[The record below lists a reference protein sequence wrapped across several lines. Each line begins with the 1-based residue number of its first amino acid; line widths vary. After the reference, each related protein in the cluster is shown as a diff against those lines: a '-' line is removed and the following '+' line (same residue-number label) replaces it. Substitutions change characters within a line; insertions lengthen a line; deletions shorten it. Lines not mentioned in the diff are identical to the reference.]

1 MKKILIPFLNA
12 IDPTSGG
19 VERVYHNLVPSFIK
33 MGYEV
38 YATYHIRSQYDKA
51 SVYTDVFYFGENTR
65 NNNEIKNEWL
75 QIIKQKNINIVI
87 CPFVNPFYYDFFSRQ
102 KELQVYFHIHN
113 VPSVYCYPSYSK
125 VPACLR
131 HTFVDDFLKWLR
143 FTVFF
148 RKSFDRINK
157 NGMKIILLSDRFK
170 EDFKSFF
177 SLDDD
182 NLKAISN
189 PIVRDEN
196 FDFKRTHK
204 DKTILYVGRITT
216 KQKRFQSLLNIWSK
230 LQDILPEYNLEVVGG
245 GPEKE
250 YYEKKAREM
259 NLKRVVFHGFQSPEE
274 FYIKAQALCMVSNYE
289 GFGMVLVEAM
299 QYGCVPFAFDSFA
312 ALPDIIDD
320 GINGYRIPPFNEEI
334 YVQRIVDFIKKTRKE
349 KEKIYNASMS
359 KAKLFSVEN
368 IAKEWIRLFDN
379 YKLA

>member
-51 SVYTDVFYFGENTR
+51 SVYTDVFYLGEKTR

-87 CPFVNPFYYDFFSRQ
+87 CPFVNSLYYDFFSRQ

-177 SLDDD
+177 SIDDD
-182 NLKAISN
+182 NLKAIPN
-189 PIVRDEN
+189 PIVREEN
-196 FDFKRTHK
+196 FDFKRPHK

-216 KQKRFQSLLNIWSK
+216 KQKRFQSLLNIWGK

-250 YYEKKAREM
+250 YYEEKAREM

-289 GFGMVLVEAM
+289 GFPMVLVEAM

-334 YVQRIVDFIKKTRKE
+334 YVRKVVAFANMTDNN
-349 KEKIYNASMS
+349 KEIIY
-359 KAKLFSVEN
+359 KACRAKVNLFSVDK
-368 IAKEWIRLFDN
+368 IAKIWSNLFDT
-379 YKLA
+379 YSDK

>member
-1 MKKILIPFLNA
+1 MKKILIPFLNS

-51 SVYTDVFYFGENTR
+51 SVYTDVFYLGENTR

-182 NLKAISN
+182 NLKAIPN

-334 YVQRIVDFIKKTRKE
+334 YVQRIVDFIKKTREE

>member
-51 SVYTDVFYFGENTR
+51 SVYTDVFYLGEKTR

-87 CPFVNPFYYDFFSRQ
+87 CPFVNSLYYDFFSQQ

-177 SLDDD
+177 SIDDD
-182 NLKAISN
+182 NLKAIPN

-216 KQKRFQSLLNIWSK
+216 KQKRFQSLLNIWGK

-250 YYEKKAREM
+250 YYEEKAREM

-320 GINGYRIPPFNEEI
+320 GINGYRITPFNEEI
-334 YVQRIVDFIKKTRKE
+334 YVQRIVDFIKKAREE

>member
-38 YATYHIRSQYDKA
+38 YATYHMRSQYDKA
-51 SVYTDVFYFGENTR
+51 SVYTDVFYLGEKTR

-87 CPFVNPFYYDFFSRQ
+87 CPFVNSFYYDFFSRQ

-131 HTFVDDFLKWLR
+131 HTFVDDFFKWLR

-177 SLDDD
+177 SIDDD
-182 NLKAISN
+182 NLKAIPN

-274 FYIKAQALCMVSNYE
+274 FYIKSQALCMVSNYE
-289 GFGMVLVEAM
+289 GFSMVLVEAM

-334 YVQRIVDFIKKTRKE
+334 YVQKVVAFANMTDNNKE
-349 KEKIYNASMS
+349 NIY
-359 KAKLFSVEN
+359 KACRAKVNLFSVDN
-368 IAKEWIRLFDN
+368 IAKIWSNLFDT
-379 YKLA
+379 YSDK

>member
-51 SVYTDVFYFGENTR
+51 SVYTDVFYLGEKTR

-87 CPFVNPFYYDFFSRQ
+87 CPFVNSLYYDFFSQQ

-177 SLDDD
+177 SIDDD
-182 NLKAISN
+182 NLKAIPN

-216 KQKRFQSLLNIWSK
+216 KQKRFQSLLNIWGK

-250 YYEKKAREM
+250 YYEEKAREM

-334 YVQRIVDFIKKTRKE
+334 YVQRIVDFIKKAREE

>member
-38 YATYHIRSQYDKA
+38 YATYHMRSQYDKV
-51 SVYTDVFYFGENTR
+51 SVYTDVFYLGEKTR

-87 CPFVNPFYYDFFSRQ
+87 CPFVNSFYYDFFSRQ

-177 SLDDD
+177 SIDDD
-182 NLKAISN
+182 NLKAIPN

-196 FDFKRTHK
+196 FDFKRTYK

-216 KQKRFQSLLNIWSK
+216 KQKRFQSLLNIWGK

-250 YYEKKAREM
+250 YYEEKAREM

-289 GFGMVLVEAM
+289 GFPMVLVEAM

-334 YVQRIVDFIKKTRKE
+334 YVQKVVAFANMTDNNKE
-349 KEKIYNASMS
+349 NIY
-359 KAKLFSVEN
+359 KACRAKVNLFSVDN
-368 IAKEWIRLFDN
+368 IAKIWSNLFDT
-379 YKLA
+379 YSDK

>member
-38 YATYHIRSQYDKA
+38 YATYHIRSPYDKA
-51 SVYTDVFYFGENTR
+51 SVYTDVFYLGEKTR

-87 CPFVNPFYYDFFSRQ
+87 CPFVNSFYYDFFSRQ

-113 VPSVYCYPSYSK
+113 IPSVYCYPSYSK

-177 SLDDD
+177 SIDDD
-182 NLKAISN
+182 NLKAIPN

-274 FYIKAQALCMVSNYE
+274 FYIKSQALCMVSNYE
-289 GFGMVLVEAM
+289 GFCMVLVEAM

-334 YVQRIVDFIKKTRKE
+334 YVQKVVAFANMTDNNKE
-349 KEKIYNASMS
+349 NIY
-359 KAKLFSVEN
+359 KACRAKVNLFSVDN
-368 IAKEWIRLFDN
+368 IAKIWSNLFDT
-379 YKLA
+379 YSDK

>member
-334 YVQRIVDFIKKTRKE
+334 YVQRIVDFIKKTREE

>member
-51 SVYTDVFYFGENTR
+51 SVYTDVFYLGENTR

-182 NLKAISN
+182 NLKAIPN

-334 YVQRIVDFIKKTRKE
+334 YVQRIVDFIKKTREE